1 MYMAERKRDHFV
13 TDNLFSYKVFMSCE
27 PNTCIIVLRTGA
39 FDVMK
44 DNIGDPNHHDN
55 QETRVPSNDE
65 EETCKK
71 KKNSSV
77 QDGINMLGKAH
88 LRTTIFSKTFSNC
101 CL

>member
-27 PNTCIIVLRTGA
+27 PNTCITVLRTGA

-71 KKNSSV
+71 TQFSSRWH
-77 QDGINMLGKAH
+77 QYAQESPSAH
-88 LRTTIFSKTFSNC
+88 HYFF
-101 CL
+101 